1 MSTAVAEAPR
11 VRQAPGAA
19 RLLVLWAAAVAVWWG
34 FAFWPTPAGD
44 TSWIAA
50 AQGACF
56 GSVPGGLP
64 ATEGWMMLTLAPL
77 LMLACLV
84 TAFHGDLADSLPA
97 LLRRPAWRAA
107 LVVLAVVF
115 AVEGAWA
122 ALRVADARRFAVAYS
137 PRIGEPMPAEYP
149 RADIP
154 VAPFRLVDQDGQ
166 PFASAMLTGRPAVLS
181 FVFAHCTSVCPAL
194 ARTLRNATDTLG
206 PGRTQL
212 ALITLDPW
220 RDTPAALPEVARR
233 WSLPAG
239 THLLSGPP
247 DDVCRALDDL
257 DVARERDLRSGD
269 VSHVPL
275 VLVIDRRGR
284 IAYRF
289 VNPPASWI
297 VEAVRRVE
305 ADS

>member
-1 MSTAVAEAPR
+1 MSTAVAETPR
-11 VRQAPGAA
+11 ARSTPGAA
-19 RLLVLWAAAVAVWWG
+19 RLIVLWAGAVAVWWG
-34 FAFWPTPAGD
+34 FAFWPTPAGES
-44 TSWIAA
+44 SWIAA

-56 GSVPGGLP
+56 GSLPGGLP
-64 ATEGWMMLTLAPL
+64 AAEGWMMLTLAPL
-77 LMLACLV
+77 LLLACLL
-84 TAFHGDLADSLPA
+84 TAFHADLADSVPA
-97 LLRRPAWRAA
+97 LLERPAWRAV

-115 AVEGAWA
+115 AIEGSWA
-122 ALRVADARRFAVAYS
+122 ATRVVEARRGAFSYS

-149 RADIP
+149 RADLP
-154 VAPFRLVDQDGQ
+154 LPAFTLVDQDGRR
-166 PFASAMLTGRPAVLS
+166 FASSMLAGRPVVLS
-181 FVFAHCTSVCPAL
+181 FVFAHCASVCPAL
-194 ARTLRNATDTLG
+194 ARTLRQATDTLG
-206 PGRTQL
+206 PGRAQL

-220 RDTPAALPEVARR
+220 RDTPASLPVTARQ

-257 DVARERDLRSGD
+257 EVARERDLRNGD

-275 VLVIDRRGR
+275 VLVIDREGR

-297 VEAVRRVE
+297 VEAVRRIE

>member
-1 MSTAVAEAPR
+1 
-11 VRQAPGAA
+11 
-19 RLLVLWAAAVAVWWG
+19 
-34 FAFWPTPAGD
+34 
-44 TSWIAA
+44 
-50 AQGACF
+50 
-56 GSVPGGLP
+56 
-64 ATEGWMMLTLAPL
+64 
-77 LMLACLV
+77 
-84 TAFHGDLADSLPA
+84 
-97 LLRRPAWRAA
+97 
-107 LVVLAVVF
+107 
-115 AVEGAWA
+115 
-122 ALRVADARRFAVAYS
+122 
-137 PRIGEPMPAEYP
+137 
-149 RADIP
+149 
-154 VAPFRLVDQDGQ
+154 
-166 PFASAMLTGRPAVLS
+166 MLTGRPAVFS

-194 ARTLRNATDTLG
+194 ARTLRDATDTLG

-233 WSLPAG
+233 WSLPTG

-247 DDVCRALDDL
+247 DDVCRALDEL

-275 VLVIDRRGR
+275 VLVVDRRGR